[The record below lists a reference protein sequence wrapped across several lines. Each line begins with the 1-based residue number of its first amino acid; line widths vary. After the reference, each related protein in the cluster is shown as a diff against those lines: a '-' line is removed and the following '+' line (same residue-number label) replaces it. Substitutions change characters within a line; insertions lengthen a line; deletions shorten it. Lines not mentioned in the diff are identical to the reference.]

1 MISSEKESSTRLALI
16 TVAVDVLVTFWA
28 LLAAQSSVLL
38 ADFLKT
44 LLEFVAVFLA
54 WIAIRR
60 ITSGSKVQF
69 EYGLGK
75 IENLSSLLIG
85 SMMVVVVLVI
95 AGNAVMNL
103 INPRPIQGFGVWISI
118 GSQITY
124 GGINLYL
131 YLRNRTMLQKDN
143 SPIIESQARLFFTKG
158 VGNIF
163 IFASLS
169 LSMLLRDYSWSMYID
184 PAASLFIAAT
194 IFISAMG
201 IFSNSFYDL
210 LDRTLEEADQMKLMR
225 VLATQFDQYDDM
237 HGIRSRRAGGKE
249 FIEVFLGYDEDTRV
263 GEVQKSMDTVR
274 HAIQEQFP
282 DASVMIVLSNTD
294 VSAWETAS

>member
-1 MISSEKESSTRLALI
+1 MISSEKESSTRFALI
-16 TVAVDVLVTFWA
+16 TVVVDVLITFWA
-28 LLAAQSSVLL
+28 LMAAQSSVLL

-44 LLEFVAVFLA
+44 LLEFVAIFLA

-60 ITSGSKVQF
+60 ITRGSKVQF

-85 SMMVVVVLVI
+85 AMMVAVVLVI
-95 AGNAVMNL
+95 AGNAIISIL
-103 INPRPIQGFGVWISI
+103 NPRPIQGIGVWISI
-118 GSQITY
+118 GSQIIY

-131 YLRNRTMLQKDN
+131 YLRNRAMLLKDK
-143 SPIIESQARLFFTKG
+143 SPIMESQARLFFTKG

-163 IFASLS
+163 ILLSLS
-169 LSMLLRDYSWSMYID
+169 LSMLLREYSWSMYID
-184 PAASLFIAAT
+184 PAASLFIAVT

-201 IFSNSFYDL
+201 VFSNSFYDL

-237 HGIRSRRAGGKE
+237 YGIRSRRAGGKE
-249 FIEVFLGYDEDTRV
+249 FIEVFLGYEEDTRV
-263 GEVQKSMDTVR
+263 GEVQQSMDNVR
-274 HAIQEQFP
+274 HAIKEQFP

-294 VSAWETAS
+294 VSTWDS